1 MSTAAWQK
9 KNGQVK
15 KPKMKSTLVKE
26 KPQRHTSEVSRI
38 FSGPG
43 EIFNVKS
50 PSIKNTK
57 YENLNNF
64 KIKAQT
70 K

>member
-15 KPKMKSTLVKE
+15 KPKMKINTCEGKTTERSVGSLWTLI
-26 KPQRHTSEVSRI
+26 R
-38 FSGPG
+38 

-57 YENLNNF
+57 YEN
-64 KIKAQT
+64 
-70 K
+70 